1 MSHIFRRELLEQ
13 LTSFKFTA
21 GLLLV
26 VVLFAV
32 NGAVF
37 SLRYRNEVTEY
48 RQFQRRWERE
58 FAERKTLDDFPQ
70 QDFDV
75 LKAPLKTAF
84 LASGGQDRLPNDYH
98 FILRIWGPMISVSRA
113 FSRNAFVESFQA
125 LDWAFLAGTGLSL
138 LALVFVYDS
147 ISGEKARGT
156 LKLIQTY
163 NVSRSAVLFGKLL
176 ANLAALTLMLL
187 VGMLV
192 SLLLLLLVGRIDLGT
207 TALARLGFFT
217 ALAGVYITLFLCIGL
232 FLSALTH
239 RPISSMVL
247 AAFIWVVSIVVIP
260 GVGTLIIQQVR
271 RLPTQNEVGERSSR
285 AWEIISQEYQGN
297 SSNWRGRD
305 GGRSDNYAWERVS
318 IVAQNKRRH
327 MQEEIWE
334 DYLRQKFAQ
343 ARLVREISS
352 ISPAALFAFGA
363 EAVNGTGVLRD
374 ELLVEQGHQYRGV
387 LEGWFRQRDFA
398 DPESV
403 HLFFQP
409 GYLSLKPLDIAGVP
423 RYEFREASVAA
434 GLRDALWKIII
445 MLVETVAMLFAAVL
459 AFQHYDVR

>member
-1 MSHIFRRELLEQ
+1 MSHIFRRELLDQ
-13 LTSFKFTA
+13 LTSFKFAA

-48 RQFQRRWERE
+48 RQFQRRWERQL
-58 FAERKTLDDFPQ
+58 AERKTLDDFPR

-84 LASGGQDRLPNDYH
+84 LASGGQDRLPNDYR

-125 LDWAFLAGTGLSL
+125 LDWAFLVGTGLSL

-163 NVSRSAVLFGKLL
+163 TVSRSAVLFGKLL
-176 ANLAALTLMLL
+176 ANLAALMLMLL
-187 VGMLV
+187 MGMLV

-207 TALARLGFFT
+207 AALARLGLFT
-217 ALAGVYITLFLCIGL
+217 AQAGVYVTLFLCVGL

-271 RLPTQNEVGERSSR
+271 KLATQNEVGERSR
-285 AWEIISQEYQGN
+285 RVWDTINQEYQGN

-305 GGRSDNYAWERVS
+305 GGKSDNYVWERVS

-343 ARLVREISS
+343 ARLVRMISS
-352 ISPAALFAFGA
+352 LSPAGLFAFGA

-387 LEGWFRQRDFA
+387 LESWFRQRDLA
-398 DPESV
+398 DSESV

-423 RYEFREASVAA
+423 RHEFREASVAA
-434 GLRDALWKIII
+434 GLHDALWKIII
-445 MLVETVAMLFAAVL
+445 MLVETVVMLFAAVL